1 MAEDR
6 KPSHT
11 VADHL
16 LGQDVVHEHDGDADH
31 DHDHFEF
38 DSDERLEENPIW
50 IQDHV
55 TLVTVGIDIGSS
67 GTQVIFSRI
76 NLRRYGEDLTSRYY
90 VVSRETLFQSPVALT
105 PYASD
110 ERIDDVALGAIIE
123 EAYAAAG
130 VAPRDIDTGVVILTG
145 EALRRENAEA
155 IAALLAEQGGD
166 FVTAT
171 AGHHME
177 SMLAAYGSGAS
188 KLSYDQSKRIL
199 NVDIGG
205 GTTKLGIVENG
216 DVTVTAALHIGGR
229 LQVVDDIGRL
239 VRLDPAGK
247 FHARQAGF
255 FWSRGDVLSPA
266 QLDKVAAS
274 MADLLVAALT
284 QRPLPHALEHLY
296 LTDPIADF
304 GRIDGIMF
312 SGGVGEYVYGRED
325 RDFGDMGRRL
335 GRAIRARIDAGAL
348 PWPLL
353 PAGECI
359 RATALGASE
368 YSVQLSGNTS
378 YISKPGEL
386 LPRRNLQVLQP
397 SYVCEESIDADK
409 LAKAIR
415 AHFIAFD
422 LIEGEG
428 EVALALRWRGAPSY
442 ERILAFAEGIRH
454 GLATTI
460 ERRKPLY
467 IMLDGDVAQTLGAI
481 LREELLIESEI
492 LAIDGLV
499 LRDFDYI
506 DLGRIRMPS
515 FTVPVTIKSL
525 LFSEDPRRGRPHQRI
540 HHHDHD
546 DAHRHGHHHDHGGH
560 GHHHHHDHD

>member
-110 ERIDDVALGAIIE
+110 ERIDDAALGAIIE

-284 QRPLPHALEHLY
+284 QRPLPHALEPLY
-296 LTDPIADF
+296 LTDPIAEF

-415 AHFIAFD
+415 GHFTAFD